1 MLYFIAEDHY
11 YYEEE
16 QIEKIK
22 KQYMLKNIIL
32 LPDIDT
38 IRINMNKGG
47 DCGFIAP
54 YAPSEIH
61 RGFKNNSFFELIYLK
76 NYFFPFTKEQIE
88 RECDQDKIL
97 SEKLGIKITTPKLSF
112 KDYGGSGVKLID
124 EAKKIEL
131 RFLFDLKPKGF
142 FIVGIPGTGKSF
154 FAKCFAGETGRKLVE
169 FNISKIKED
178 PSPMLKIEMIL
189 SYFKNTPGKY
199 LLWIDEMEKQFA
211 DDSTTDILG
220 VLLTELNEFQ
230 SGISNVF
237 FIATANNINKIATDF
252 PEMLRPGGRFDKL
265 IFLLPSTDDATS
277 SLFAINVREKE
288 NHFKTEI
295 ISAAFIKSIYKDE
308 ILIAK
313 NTRIDKIA
321 TFISQQI
328 TSANITSII
337 EELKQETL
345 PIVHLYS
352 GKIDLLTKEFLSKH
366 FNYSKE
372 RVKQILDLKER
383 YTSKVFSQE
392 DVYRFLIET
401 TKNHLLKNS
410 SYALSSIINKII
422 ESFGFKLPIEETK
435 AYISLKY
442 RDSIVEKSR
451 FPYTPSEINNLVNV
465 IYTEYYLSSENKHS
479 EIGETDSSLQ
489 NNALL
494 GEMGAIIID
503 MVNNNIPI
511 QKQLNQGIAIMS
523 SQGENFLK
531 I

>member
-16 QIEKIK
+16 QITKLKE
-22 KQYMLKNIIL
+22 QYALKDIIA
-32 LPDIDT
+32 LPDINT
-38 IRINMNKGG
+38 IRINMSNG
-47 DCGFIAP
+47 DCYGFIAP

-61 RGFKNNSFFELIYLK
+61 RGFKNNSFFELVYLK

-178 PSPMLKIEMIL
+178 PFPMLKIEMIL

-230 SGISNVF
+230 SGVSNVF

-277 SLFAINVREKE
+277 SLFSINVREKE
-288 NHFKTEI
+288 KHFKTEI
-295 ISAAFIKSIYKDE
+295 ISAAFIKAIYKDE

-321 TFISQQI
+321 DFINEHVSST
-328 TSANITSII
+328 TSVTEA
-337 EELKQETL
+337 LKKETL

-352 GKIDLLTKEFLSKH
+352 GKTDLLTNEFLSKH
-366 FNYSKE
+366 FNQGKD
-372 RVKQILDLKER
+372 KAQQILDLKER
-383 YTSKVFSQE
+383 YINKVFSQE

-401 TKNHLLKNS
+401 TKNYLLNNS
-410 SYALSSIINKII
+410 SYALSSIVIKIV
-422 ESFGFKLPIEETK
+422 EAFGFKLPIEETK
-435 AYISLKY
+435 AYISLQY
-442 RDSIVEKSR
+442 RDSVVEKSR

-465 IYTEYYLSSENKHS
+465 IYTEYYLSSENKYAQV
-479 EIGETDSSLQ
+479 GENDSSLQ
-489 NNALL
+489 NNTLV
-494 GEMGAIIID
+494 GEMGAIIMD

-511 QKQLNQGIAIMS
+511 QKQFNQGISIMA
-523 SQGENFLK
+523 SQGENFLQ